1 LDGYKSVL
9 SMEYQLNLFKNYVSK
24 LQQVVGEER
33 ANPIRSRGL
42 FFASLGNNDIA
53 ITYYSLH

>member
-1 LDGYKSVL
+1 
-9 SMEYQLNLFKNYVSK
+9 MEYQLNLFKNYVSK

-42 FFASLGNNDIA
+42 FLASLGNNDIA